1 MELKAVSFGEELKR
15 ERELR
20 EISLREISESTK
32 ISLRYL
38 EALESNEF
46 EHLPGGVF
54 NRGFVRA
61 YSKFIG
67 IDPESMVDA
76 YLLQENTQVGGEDRR
91 GRSGAPSADGR
102 PRWIW
107 WLLGALVAAA
117 AVYAGWAYWQTSSDP
132 DSPAPAT
139 TDAAEEST

>member
-1 MELKAVSFGEELKR
+1 MKGVSFGEELKR

-20 EISLREISESTK
+20 EITLREVSESTK

-38 EALESNEF
+38 EALERNAF
-46 EHLPGGVF
+46 ENLPGGVF

-76 YLLQENTQVGGEDRR
+76 YLLQETTQLGQHHKDENPVGETGTGSRR
-91 GRSGAPSADGR
+91 PV
-102 PRWIW
+102 WLW
-107 WLLGALVAAA
+107 WVLGALVVAAA
-117 AVYAGWAYWQTSSDP
+117 AYWGWTHWRVQQN
-132 DSPAPAT
+132 PAT
-139 TDAAEEST
+139 TPPAVEDPT